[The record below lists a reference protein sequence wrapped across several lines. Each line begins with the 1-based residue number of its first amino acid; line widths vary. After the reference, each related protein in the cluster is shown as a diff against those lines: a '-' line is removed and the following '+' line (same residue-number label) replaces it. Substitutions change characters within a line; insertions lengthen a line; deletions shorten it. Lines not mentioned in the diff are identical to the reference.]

1 MEILLD
7 GGFAMKCWHPSEPAE
22 SGSGDLAGSLLAE
35 KPTVTVF

>member
-7 GGFAMKCWHPSEPAE
+7 GGFAMKGGHPSRLTDSR
-22 SGSGDLAGSLLAE
+22 SGYLVGGLLAE